1 MPYYECKRCFFQSNQ
16 RIGMIRH
23 LNRKNKCIKN
33 VISYKYSDAE
43 LYDLSLIRVLSP
55 LEKDDEDENQDLDD
69 DKDLEN
75 ATQIIYTNEDDEII
89 IHHKKKDKK
98 NDTLC
103 FRCNRTFSTK
113 GNLTKHLKKKCV
125 NIDEHPLLHKNATH
139 QNEKINE
146 NKKVDNVSI
155 DNVSID
161 NHLASDNIKN
171 TTNNIVYNQQIHN
184 YNFYNIKYPIGFD
197 KEWDLS
203 KISNEKKLFLIC
215 CSNTK
220 YSELLKYILQ
230 NDDNLNVI
238 IEDDT
243 NSGIVYKN
251 DTEKFINMDKS
262 DIIDQSLSKLNKQLN
277 ELCEE
282 VIKKNNLLPINDKI
296 SDESIKINQK
306 YNDYCKNESIKLAV
320 KDIMTNIYNEKK
332 DKTIEIMN
340 TLLQKYNDNLI
351 QDGNENG
358 F

>member
-1 MPYYECKRCFFQSNQ
+1 MT
-16 RIGMIRH
+16 RH
-23 LNRKNKCIKN
+23 LNRRNKCIKN
-33 VISYKYSDAE
+33 ILSYKFNDQE
-43 LYDLSLIRVLSP
+43 LYNLSLIPIHKPIEIEEDNSI
-55 LEKDDEDENQDLDD
+55 KDE
-69 DKDLEN
+69 
-75 ATQIIYTNEDDEII
+75 
-89 IHHKKKDKK
+89 
-98 NDTLC
+98 TLC
-103 FRCNRTFSTK
+103 IKCNKRFSTK
-113 GNLTKHLKKKCV
+113 GNLMKHLKKKCI
-125 NIDEHPLLHKNATH
+125 NIDEHPYY
-139 QNEKINE
+139 
-146 NKKVDNVSI
+146 
-155 DNVSID
+155 
-161 NHLASDNIKN
+161 NIKKDSKDLDKDLDKDEDLN
-171 TTNNIVYNQQIHN
+171 TNIVNDMKKIGDNYHERSFLYDDILESGDKKERIIPTNNIVYNQHINN

-282 VIKKNNLLPINDKI
+282 VIKKNELLSLNDKI
-296 SDESIKINQK
+296 CDETIKINQK
-306 YNDYCKNESIKLAV
+306 YNDYCKDDSIKLAV

-351 QDGNENG
+351 QDGDENG

>member
-1 MPYYECKRCFFQSNQ
+1 MT
-16 RIGMIRH
+16 RH
-23 LNRKNKCIKN
+23 LNRRNKCIKN
-33 VISYKYSDAE
+33 IVSYKFSDQE
-43 LYDLSLIRVLSP
+43 LYNLSLIPVHKPIEIEEDSSI
-55 LEKDDEDENQDLDD
+55 KDE
-69 DKDLEN
+69 
-75 ATQIIYTNEDDEII
+75 
-89 IHHKKKDKK
+89 
-98 NDTLC
+98 TLC
-103 FRCNRTFSTK
+103 TRCNKRFSTK
-113 GNLTKHLKKKCV
+113 GNLMKHLKKKCI
-125 NIDEHPLLHKNATH
+125 NIDEHPYYNTKKDGK
-139 QNEKINE
+139 EIEVEVNE
-146 NKKVDNVSI
+146 NLNNCIQNIEICNNNEIGI
-155 DNVSID
+155 DSNL
-161 NHLASDNIKN
+161 NDNIKN
-171 TTNNIVYNQQIHN
+171 TTNIVYNQNINN

-282 VIKKNNLLPINDKI
+282 VIKKNELLSLNDKI
-296 SDESIKINQK
+296 CDESIKINQK
-306 YNDYCKNESIKLAV
+306 YNDYCKDDSIKLAV

-351 QDGNENG
+351 QDADENG
-358 F
+358 Y

>member
-1 MPYYECKRCFFQSNQ
+1 MT
-16 RIGMIRH
+16 RH
-23 LNRKNKCIKN
+23 LNRRNKCIKN
-33 VISYKYSDAE
+33 IVSYKFSDQE
-43 LYDLSLIRVLSP
+43 LYNLSLIPIHKPIEIESSSI
-55 LEKDDEDENQDLDD
+55 KDE
-69 DKDLEN
+69 
-75 ATQIIYTNEDDEII
+75 
-89 IHHKKKDKK
+89 
-98 NDTLC
+98 TLC
-103 FRCNRTFSTK
+103 TRCNKKFSTK
-113 GNLTKHLKKKCV
+113 GNLMKHLKKKCI
-125 NIDEHPLLHKNATH
+125 NIDEYPYHIKKNNSEEIEEDIIIHTDGGD
-139 QNEKINE
+139 NGIDSGIDSCTDSGIN
-146 NKKVDNVSI
+146 NS
-155 DNVSID
+155 
-161 NHLASDNIKN
+161 KN
-171 TTNNIVYNQQIHN
+171 TTNIVYNQQIHN
-184 YNFYNIKYPIGFD
+184 YNFYNVKYPVGFD

-203 KISNEKKLFLIC
+203 QISNEKKLFLIC

-282 VIKKNNLLPINDKI
+282 VIKKNDLLPINDKI
-296 SDESIKINQK
+296 CDESIKINQK
-306 YNDYCKNESIKLAV
+306 YNDYCKNESIKIAV

-351 QDGNENG
+351 EENG